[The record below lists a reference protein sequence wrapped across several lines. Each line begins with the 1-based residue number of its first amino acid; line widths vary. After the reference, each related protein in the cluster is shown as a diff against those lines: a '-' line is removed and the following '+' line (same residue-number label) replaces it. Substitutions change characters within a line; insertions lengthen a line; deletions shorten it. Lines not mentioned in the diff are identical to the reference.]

1 MIHIP
6 QEIGEVDMFAVHFIE
21 NNNVLLTQLLNR
33 VPTEGEELK
42 IKGRKATVSSVKNVD
57 ELNVHV
63 LVTVEVVKK
72 SKFVVDNSKKKKR

>member
-1 MIHIP
+1 MNHIP
-6 QEIGEVDMFAVHFIE
+6 KEIGETNMYAVHFIE
-21 NNNVLLTQLLNR
+21 NNNVLLTQLLQR

-57 ELNVHV
+57 ELHVHV
-63 LVTVEVVKK
+63 QVTLEVVKK

>member
-1 MIHIP
+1 
-6 QEIGEVDMFAVHFIE
+6 MFAVHFIE

>member
-1 MIHIP
+1 
-6 QEIGEVDMFAVHFIE
+6 MFAVHFIE

-72 SKFVVDNSKKKKR
+72 SKFVVDNTKKKKR

>member
-6 QEIGEVDMFAVHFIE
+6 QEIGEIDMFAVHFIE

-72 SKFVVDNSKKKKR
+72 SKFVVDNTKKKKR